1 MGGVSVDASD
11 ARRFAA
17 DLTAAT
23 QRVVDQAPKVVE
35 RGALNIKTRMVGA
48 MRSSVHFKGAAR
60 SISYDMRDGGFEA
73 EIGPVTGPGG
83 VPGDLAHLAYF
94 GGANGG
100 GGTVEDP
107 QAALDA
113 EVPRFER
120 ALLDLIGE
128 V

>member
-1 MGGVSVDASD
+1 MGADAHEVRAFARDLRDAS
-11 ARRFAA
+11 
-17 DLTAAT
+17 
-23 QRVVDQAPKVVE
+23 QRVAREVPRVVSK
-35 RGALNIKTRMVGA
+35 GALNIKTRMVDA

-94 GGANGG
+94 GGSHGG

-107 QAALDA
+107 QVALDA

>member
-1 MGGVSVDASD
+1 MVGVSVDASD

-23 QRVVDQAPKVVE
+23 QRVADGVPQVVE
-35 RGALNIKTRMVGA
+35 RGALNIKNRMVDA

-73 EIGPVTGPGG
+73 EIGPRSGPGE
-83 VPGDLAHLAYF
+83 PGALANIAYF
-94 GGANGG
+94 GGSRGG

-107 QAALDA
+107 QVALDA
-113 EVPRFER
+113 ETPRFER

>member
-1 MGGVSVDASD
+1 MVGVSVDASD

-23 QRVVDQAPKVVE
+23 QRVVDQAPRVVE
-35 RGALNIKTRMVGA
+35 RGALNIKNRMVDA
-48 MRSSVHFKGAAR
+48 MRSSSHFKGAAR

-73 EIGPVTGPGG
+73 EIGPRSGPGE
-83 VPGDLAHLAYF
+83 PGALANIAYF
-94 GGANGG
+94 GGSRGG

-107 QAALDA
+107 QVALDA
-113 EVPRFER
+113 ETPRFER

>member
-1 MGGVSVDASD
+1 MVGVSVDASD

-23 QRVVDQAPKVVE
+23 QRVVDQVPKVVE
-35 RGALNIKTRMVGA
+35 RGALNIKNQMVDA
-48 MRSSVHFKGAAR
+48 MRSSAHFKGATR

-73 EIGPVTGPGG
+73 EIGPRSGPGE
-83 VPGDLAHLAYF
+83 PGALANIAYF
-94 GGANGG
+94 GGSRGG

-107 QAALDA
+107 QVALDA
-113 EVPRFER
+113 ETPRFEK